1 MDHRSHCPITFALD
15 IFGDKWTLLI
25 LRDIIFFDKRFYKDF
40 ATSVEGIST
49 NILADR
55 LQKLEE
61 QGILLK
67 KRDKDDRKRFI
78 YAPTKKGL
86 DLIPVM
92 LEMSIWSSEH
102 DKNTAAPPELMVRIK
117 KDPRKHASE
126 IRKRFE
132 KL

>member
-25 LRDIIFFDKRFYKDF
+25 LRDIIFFDRRFYKEF
-40 ATSVEGIST
+40 ASSAEGIST

-61 QGILLK
+61 EGILLK
-67 KRDKDDRKRFI
+67 KRDVDDKKRFI

-86 DLIPVM
+86 DLVPIM

-102 DKNTAAPPELMVRIK
+102 DNKTAAPPEVMAKIK
-117 KDPRKHASE
+117 KNPGKHAKE

-132 KL
+132 